1 MRARD
6 LRKKGFYVESFVK
19 LDVKAGKEN
28 EGFFFRVVFDSRAYD
43 RRLTV
48 FKGPGLWIRGKRPNM
63 RFGESVKQR
72 FLPRNR

>member
-28 EGFFFRVVFDSRAYD
+28 EGFFF
-43 RRLTV
+43 L
-48 FKGPGLWIRGKRPNM
+48 G
-63 RFGESVKQR
+63 
-72 FLPRNR
+72 